1 MKKNIVILG
10 STGSIGRQ
18 ALEVVGWHNSDLQ
31 VLGIAAQRN
40 IDLLEEQAKTFGVPY
55 VAVEDKDAALE
66 LEHRLQGSNTRCL
79 AGTDGILELV
89 RIPDVDLILIAVS
102 GLGGLLP
109 TLEAITH
116 NKQIALANKETLV
129 AGGSLVTEAALKKG
143 IRIIPVDSEHSAI
156 FQCLEDTADVEK
168 LLITASGGPF
178 REMPVD
184 QLKKITPEMA
194 LCHPTWQMGDKIT
207 IDSATLMNK
216 GLEIIEAR
224 WLFGIDYDRI
234 EAVIHPQSIIHSL
247 VAYKDGAVLAQLG
260 WPDMRVPIQYAFF
273 YPERKRNNLHPL
285 DLVQVGQLSFET
297 PDLGRFPCLRLA
309 REAGKI
315 GGTMTAVLNAANEV
329 AVQAFLGHKIA
340 FNAIFELVDEVMNL
354 HNLKTGKLD
363 LDDILEADRWARECT
378 RQLINQQS
386 KK

>member
-18 ALEVVGWHNSDLQ
+18 ALEVVAWHTPDLQ
-31 VLGIAAQRN
+31 VLGIAARHN
-40 IDLLEEQAKTFGVPY
+40 IHLLEQQAKTFGVPY

-66 LEHRLQGSNTRCL
+66 LEHRLQGSPIRCL

-89 RIPDVDLILIAVS
+89 RLPAADLILVAVS

-109 TLEAITH
+109 TIEAISC

-129 AGGSLVTEAALKKG
+129 AGGSLVMEAASKKG

-168 LLITASGGPF
+168 LIITASGGPF
-178 REMPVD
+178 REMSFD
-184 QLKKITPEMA
+184 DIKKITPEMA
-194 LCHPTWQMGDKIT
+194 LRHPTWQMGDKIT

-247 VAYKDGAVLAQLG
+247 VAYKDGSVLAQLG

-273 YPERKRNNLHPL
+273 YPERKGNNLSPL
-285 DLVQVGQLSFET
+285 DLVQVGQLTFES
-297 PDLGRFPCLRLA
+297 PDLERFPCLRLA
-309 REAGKI
+309 KEAGKI

-329 AVQAFLGHKIA
+329 AVEAFLRHMIS
-340 FNAIFELVDEVMNL
+340 FTRIPELVDKVMNL
-354 HNLKTGKLD
+354 HSPRIGKLD
-363 LDDILEADRWARECT
+363 LDDILEADSWARERT
-378 RQLINQQS
+378 RQLITS
-386 KK
+386 C

>member
-18 ALEVVGWHNSDLQ
+18 ALEVVARHTPDLQ
-31 VLGIAAQRN
+31 VLGIAARHN
-40 IDLLEEQAKTFGVPY
+40 IHLLEQQAKTFGVPY

-66 LEHRLQGSNTRCL
+66 LEHRLQGSPIRCL

-89 RIPDVDLILIAVS
+89 RLPAADLILVAVS

-109 TLEAITH
+109 TIEAISC

-129 AGGSLVTEAALKKG
+129 AGGSLVMEAASKKG

-168 LLITASGGPF
+168 LIITASGGPF
-178 REMPVD
+178 REMSFD
-184 QLKKITPEMA
+184 DIKKITPEMA
-194 LCHPTWQMGDKIT
+194 LRHPTWQMGDKIT

-247 VAYKDGAVLAQLG
+247 VAYKDGSVLAQLG

-273 YPERKRNNLHPL
+273 YPERKGNNLSPL
-285 DLVQVGQLSFET
+285 DLVQVGQLTFES
-297 PDLGRFPCLRLA
+297 PDLERFPCLRLA
-309 REAGKI
+309 KEAGKI

-329 AVQAFLGHKIA
+329 AVEAFLRHMISFTKIP
-340 FNAIFELVDEVMNL
+340 ELVDKVMNL
-354 HNLKTGKLD
+354 HSPRIGKLD
-363 LDDILEADRWARECT
+363 LDDILEADSWARERT
-378 RQLINQQS
+378 RQLITS
-386 KK
+386 C

>member
-18 ALEVVGWHNSDLQ
+18 ALEVVAWHTPDLQ
-31 VLGIAAQRN
+31 VLGIAARHN
-40 IDLLEEQAKTFGVPY
+40 IHLLEQQAKTFGVPY

-66 LEHRLQGSNTRCL
+66 LEHRLQGSPIRCL

-89 RIPDVDLILIAVS
+89 RLPAADLILVAVS

-109 TLEAITH
+109 TIEAISC

-129 AGGSLVTEAALKKG
+129 AGGSLVMEAASKKG

-168 LLITASGGPF
+168 LIITASGGPF
-178 REMPVD
+178 REMSFD
-184 QLKKITPEMA
+184 DIKKITPEMA
-194 LCHPTWQMGDKIT
+194 LRHPTWQMGDKIT

-247 VAYKDGAVLAQLG
+247 VAYKDGSVLAQLG

-273 YPERKRNNLHPL
+273 YPERKGNNLSPL
-285 DLVQVGQLSFET
+285 DLVQVGQLTFES
-297 PDLGRFPCLRLA
+297 PDLERFPCLRLA
-309 REAGKI
+309 KEAGKI

-329 AVQAFLGHKIA
+329 AVEAFLRHMISFTKIP
-340 FNAIFELVDEVMNL
+340 ELVDKVMNL
-354 HNLKTGKLD
+354 HSPRIGKLD
-363 LDDILEADRWARECT
+363 LDDILEADSWARERT
-378 RQLINQQS
+378 RQLITS
-386 KK
+386 C